1 MAGTRQ
7 PVHPPREAYS
17 EEEFAYIVDRV
28 REVLPDTPSQ
38 DDVPVEQAAAMI
50 RGPKGRGP
58 HCGECGMKPAG
69 MEIVGTEIFGW
80 RRMRRYQCVRCGT
93 TLVSDMRKGYI
104 HIDPDSDSDS
114 DTDIDAG
121 DTASSP

>member
-17 EEEFAYIVDRV
+17 DEEFGYIVDRV
-28 REVLPDTPSQ
+28 REVLPETLPQ
-38 DDVPVEQAAAMI
+38 GTVPVEQAAAMI

-58 HCGECGMKPAG
+58 HCGDCGMKPAG
-69 MEIVGTEIFGW
+69 MEIIGTEIFGW
-80 RRMRRYQCVRCGT
+80 RRMRRYRCVRCGT

-104 HIDPDSDSDS
+104 HIDPDSDSD
-114 DTDIDAG
+114 TDIDAG